1 MDKNLLYRSI
11 PKVDVLLEDEKIK
24 QMIEVYGRDIVIDAI
39 RVEMDRLR
47 KFIEK
52 CDSEEEAREQIITEH
67 ENYTKLLRIEEYTGG
82 IYGVAIEKVGETT
95 AERLAEV
102 ETENAALKEALV
114 NANTQITDLQGAIC
128 ELYEM
133 GVQK

>member
-52 CDSEEEAREQIITEH
+52 CDSEEEAREQGSKFDRADQAAGR
-67 ENYTKLLRIEEYTGG
+67 ENF
-82 IYGVAIEKVGETT
+82 
-95 AERLAEV
+95 
-102 ETENAALKEALV
+102 
-114 NANTQITDLQGAIC
+114 
-128 ELYEM
+128 
-133 GVQK
+133 